1 MTLVALPVQL
11 TIETQAQL
19 TETVTAVN
27 VRRMIYSGDQTMLVV
42 TDELGTLTVP
52 LSPAEYAALSA
63 SMQAIFVAYL
73 ATQAIP

>member
-27 VRRMIYSGDQTMLVV
+27 IRRMIYSGDQTMLVV

-73 ATQAIP
+73 ATQATP

>member
-63 SMQAIFVAYL
+63 SMQAILVAYL
-73 ATQAIP
+73 ATQATP

>member
-1 MTLVALPVQL
+1 MTIVALPSEL
-11 TIETQAQL
+11 TLVTRPEVTS
-19 TETVTAVN
+19 TVTEVN

-73 ATQAIP
+73 ATQATP

>member
-27 VRRMIYSGDQTMLVV
+27 VQRMIYSGDQTLLVV

-73 ATQAIP
+73 ATQALP

>member
-27 VRRMIYSGDQTMLVV
+27 IRRMIYSGDQTMLVV

-63 SMQAIFVAYL
+63 SMQAIFIAYL
-73 ATQAIP
+73 EAQALP

>member
-73 ATQAIP
+73 ATQATP